1 MSMSL
6 KMSMSMSVADKGNGQ
21 VKNVEVTIMSMF
33 TDMFVL
39 IFMSLYMD
47 MSSGAA
53 TARKNYDV

>member
-1 MSMSL
+1 
-6 KMSMSMSVADKGNGQ
+6 MSVADKGNGQ

-39 IFMSLYMD
+39 IFMSINMD
-47 MSSGAA
+47 MRGEGA